1 MFPRTT
7 LAEASILAERLRIR
21 VEIEAGDRVRIA
33 SRLVITVSCGVSS
46 TAFGA
51 RTPLELIDQAD
62 RALYAAKEGGRNC
75 VMALDPIIGG
85 ANAFDQVEPQ
95 VRRITPRVSS
105 PPASR

>member
-1 MFPRTT
+1 MFPRTSLT
-7 LAEASILAERLRIR
+7 EASNLAERLRVR
-21 VEIEAGDRVRIA
+21 VETEAGDRVRAA

-62 RALYAAKEGGRNC
+62 KALYAAKEGGRNC
-75 VMALDPIIGG
+75 VMVLDPIIAGV
-85 ANAFDQVEPQ
+85 NASDQFEPQ
-95 VRRITPRVSS
+95 VRRITPRVSR